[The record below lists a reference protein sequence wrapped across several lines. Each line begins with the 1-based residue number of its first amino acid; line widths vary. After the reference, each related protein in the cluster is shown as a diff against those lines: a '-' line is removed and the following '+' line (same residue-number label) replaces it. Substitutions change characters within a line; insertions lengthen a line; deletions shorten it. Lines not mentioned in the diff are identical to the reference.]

1 MILNLFC
8 MWLGVFRASKIRYD
22 LRQDSCKLNYRG
34 NSPSLKS
41 EKSFNHVRYVR
52 RHHQPMSLR
61 SLGQQDR
68 LGNGITNFEPWAPW
82 IPVVHL
88 IICDCPETAW
98 EKYVFAIVCLRSLTP
113 DQENAWENGV
123 ALKWS
128 DRDGQVRQVL
138 SHDHDSWIGGHV
150 AKNDCWRTRICFKSH
165 SLVDSVHSHFHC

>member
-8 MWLGVFRASKIRYD
+8 MWLCVFRASKIRYD

-138 SHDHDSWIGGHV
+138 SHDHDS
-150 AKNDCWRTRICFKSH
+150 
-165 SLVDSVHSHFHC
+165 

>member
-1 MILNLFC
+1 
-8 MWLGVFRASKIRYD
+8 
-22 LRQDSCKLNYRG
+22 
-34 NSPSLKS
+34 
-41 EKSFNHVRYVR
+41 
-52 RHHQPMSLR
+52 MSLR

-128 DRDGQVRQVL
+128 DGDGQVRQVL
-138 SHDHDSWIGGHV
+138 SHDHDS
-150 AKNDCWRTRICFKSH
+150 
-165 SLVDSVHSHFHC
+165 